1 MNRTMPIVI
10 ESADDL
16 KTRFHREHNPHKR
29 ERLQMLYFIAS
40 AQATRRVQLASLL
53 GVSRNTI
60 TRWLALYT
68 TGGIPA
74 LLDLYVPPGKAPALT
89 PDQLEQL
96 RLRLAQPEG
105 FASYGEVQHWI
116 ADTLGVDMR
125 YHAVHTLVYDKLHAR
140 LKVARPSHEKKTK
153 TR

>member
-1 MNRTMPIVI
+1 MNRTMPTVI

-40 AQATRRVQLASLL
+40 AQATRRIQLASLL
-53 GVSRNTI
+53 GVSRNTL

-74 LLDLYVPPGKAPALT
+74 LLDLSVPPGKAPALT

-105 FASYGEVQHWI
+105 FASYGEGHHWI

>member
-1 MNRTMPIVI
+1 MRTPIPPI
-10 ESADDL
+10 AESSTDL
-16 KTRFHREHNPHKR
+16 RQQLQREHDGRKKS
-29 ERLQMLYFIAS
+29 RLQMLYLLAS

-89 PDQLEQL
+89 PHQLEQL
-96 RLRLAQPEG
+96 RLRLAEPQG
-105 FASYGEVQHWI
+105 FASYGEVQQWI
-116 ADTLGVDMR
+116 ADTLGVHML

-140 LKVARPSHEKKTK
+140 LKVARPNHEKKTK